1 MKIGIISDIHSN
13 LYGLISVITKL
24 QSCDLILCA
33 GDITGY
39 YTFINEIFDI
49 LEDNNI
55 IFIRG
60 NHDEYLLQN
69 SSDRLNMILKKS
81 VEYTKKKITKNN
93 LFKIQKAPIFLNKEL
108 NGIKI
113 KMYHGS
119 PWNFLEG
126 YIYPD
131 YKQFEKFRDLDAD
144 LIILGHTH
152 VPFINYVDEKI
163 IFNPGSSGQPRDKD
177 NRASYGVFQTE
188 NKSLEIKRT
197 EYDINKVIQAAKTDG
212 IDSQIIQMLVSAH
225 DKGR

>member
-13 LYGLISVITKL
+13 LYGLISVIAKL

-39 YTFINEIFDI
+39 YTFINEIFDV

-69 SSDRLNMILKKS
+69 SPDRSNVILKKS
-81 VEYTKKKITKNN
+81 VEYTKRMITKKN
-93 LFKIQKAPIFLNKEL
+93 LSKIQKAPTFFNKEL

-119 PWNFLEG
+119 PWNFLEE

-131 YKQFEKFRDLDAD
+131 YKHFEKFQDLDAD

-152 VPFINYVDEKI
+152 VPFINYVNEMI

-177 NRASYGVFQTE
+177 DRASYGVFQTE
-188 NKSLEIKRT
+188 DRSLEIKRV
-197 EYDINKVIQAAKTDG
+197 EYDINRVIQAAKAAG
-212 IDSQIIQMLVSAH
+212 IDSQIIHMLE
-225 DKGR
+225 RNY